1 MVMKSKTKIGRKRRR
16 KGSQLD
22 ELEFKG
28 LHVQ

>member
-1 MVMKSKTKIGRKRRR
+1 MKSRTKIGGERGR

-28 LHVQ
+28 LHVE